1 MALALQPG
9 RTPRFLDRYPKGQ
22 LSSRLAHHMVMAP
35 HVLACALFCNP
46 DGGVNGLGW
55 GFLAALGVAALAGI
69 VSAVAKSGTRRRKR

>member
-1 MALALQPG
+1 
-9 RTPRFLDRYPKGQ
+9 
-22 LSSRLAHHMVMAP
+22 MVMAP